1 MVKILIVDDE
11 EINRIMLREILSE
24 SGYRDFIEAGNGR
37 EAVEVA
43 RQHRPD
49 IVLLDVIMPGMSGI
63 EAAPQIKASSPDCY
77 LPILF
82 ITSLDDEQS
91 LVKCLESGGDDFI
104 SKPFEKIILHA
115 KVKAH
120 ERTRRLSLEIQDKNQ
135 SLTYFQLEVERN
147 HHIVEHIFDNA
158 IGRNPITTD
167 YFDFYTQP
175 EAQFN
180 GDLFLC
186 EQSLSGGVY
195 LFIGDFT
202 GHGLASA
209 IGAIPV
215 AQLFTAMT
223 LKGLA
228 VGEMASRLNRLLVNL
243 LPADMF
249 CVASIL
255 EIHANGKNFTLWSG
269 GLPRLAVKTPEQE
282 IRLLIDPQ
290 HMPLG
295 ILEEHEFD
303 NQTQYFET
311 EWGDTLLLYTDG
323 LMESH
328 HKELGMLGEEGVE
341 QWFTR
346 SSQVNAQL
354 LVDKAELYR
363 AGAAAEDDITIV
375 LLKSRPFQFK
385 FPELLAEP
393 IPFNLSFHLTA
404 QHIKDA
410 QVIDQVVAIVNSIPG
425 LAAIRSELFTV
436 INELTNNAIE
446 HGILGLSSDLKAEPE
461 GFIDYYEQ
469 RRERIEQMEQGDI
482 WITVRRL
489 MPDNVLEISMQDS
502 GPGFDTASL
511 KNCEDETFGRGFVL
525 IRELCQSLQISNSGK
540 QIKVILPI
548 TPVIDDADILS

>member
-1 MVKILIVDDE
+1 
-11 EINRIMLREILSE
+11 
-24 SGYRDFIEAGNGR
+24 
-37 EAVEVA
+37 
-43 RQHRPD
+43 
-49 IVLLDVIMPGMSGI
+49 
-63 EAAPQIKASSPDCY
+63 
-77 LPILF
+77 
-82 ITSLDDEQS
+82 
-91 LVKCLESGGDDFI
+91 
-104 SKPFEKIILHA
+104 
-115 KVKAH
+115 
-120 ERTRRLSLEIQDKNQ
+120 
-135 SLTYFQLEVERN
+135 
-147 HHIVEHIFDNA
+147 
-158 IGRNPITTD
+158 
-167 YFDFYTQP
+167 
-175 EAQFN
+175 
-180 GDLFLC
+180 
-186 EQSLSGGVY
+186 
-195 LFIGDFT
+195 
-202 GHGLASA
+202 
-209 IGAIPV
+209 
-215 AQLFTAMT
+215 MT

-410 QVIDQVVAIVNSIPG
+410 QVIDQVVAIVNNIPG

-436 INELTNNAIE
+436 ITELTNNAIE